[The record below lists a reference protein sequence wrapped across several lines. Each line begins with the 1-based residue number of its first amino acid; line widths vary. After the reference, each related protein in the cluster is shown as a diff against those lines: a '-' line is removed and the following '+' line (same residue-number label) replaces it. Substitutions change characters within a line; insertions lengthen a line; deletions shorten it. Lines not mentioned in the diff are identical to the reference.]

1 MCREHFK
8 VNRICSSKNY
18 KESMGKQAF
27 YNGILY
33 QIEYQPQLSNNDYT
47 QHKVYYIKT
56 EEENYGKAR
65 KAIASIMEDEL
76 GYKQDEIWSKGLW
89 QMKNKQEPSMVN
101 AFHVY
106 YEFSYNEDLDVYVYT
121 FVRPYDD

>member
-1 MCREHFK
+1 M
-8 VNRICSSKNY
+8 SKP
-18 KESMGKQAF
+18 AF

-47 QHKVYYIKT
+47 QHKVYHIKT
-56 EEENYGKAR
+56 KDMNYLHAK

-76 GYKQDEIWSKGLW
+76 GYKQGEIWTRGFYLQKSDK
-89 QMKNKQEPSMVN
+89 EPSMLN
-101 AFHVY
+101 ALHVY
-106 YEFSYNEDLDVYVYT
+106 YEFSYNEELDMYVYT